1 MSKNNFST
9 TINQRFEKLISELFG
24 GNKSKFCRAIGVKP
38 SVIGNM
44 LGERKGNPSFDV
56 IQKIIYTIVEI
67 SPEWLLTGK
76 GAMFRDTNDDK
87 ASTFSDEKTTRKQ
100 QTKTPTPP
108 PSTTLALSEREVL
121 MQEQLAQKDKEIR
134 ALNREVGALQ
144 YENGALQKKA
154 DTLKNELE
162 VCKKNLSELQAEA
175 LAMRTNNTM
184 GVNLYEQ
191 PSQYPPLLNAA
202 EPQEQY
208 GAKIGKVRAP

>member
-1 MSKNNFST
+1 MYLYMKGLDVKKKLQNNGFSLKTVADLMSETPQNLNSMLNAQDIKTGVIERIAEAIKKPLYFFY
-9 TINQRFEKLISELFG
+9 QEKVGLMD
-24 GNKSKFCRAIGVKP
+24 N
-38 SVIGNM
+38 
-44 LGERKGNPSFDV
+44 DV
-56 IQKIIYTIVEI
+56 IVSAPAVKI
-67 SPEWLLTGK
+67 
-76 GAMFRDTNDDK
+76 
-87 ASTFSDEKTTRKQ
+87 TRKQ
-100 QTKTPTPP
+100 QVP
-108 PSTTLALSEREVL
+108 PSLPVATPALSEREAL
-121 MQEQLAQKDKEIR
+121 MKEQLAQKDKEIR

-154 DTLKNELE
+154 DALQNELE
-162 VCKKNLSELQAEA
+162 VCKKNLSELQVEA